1 MPVTFGPKAVS
12 IKTEPFRISPLLIAF
27 ACLYTAAEIVKFL
40 RGDALWGTI
49 DLVLGAILAI
59 ACVLTWH
66 FTRDAR
72 VEPPREKGR
81 ALPLQLLV
89 CGFVLI
95 ATALDG
101 MFPAWGVVRRAIYAV
116 AALHVS
122 PDIANGLTNFT
133 LYCVPLAFVL
143 LVLGV
148 PLAQL
153 GIGRFRRGS
162 AASAVVWLVLP
173 LGVFAYAILSGK
185 LTVSLMLAV
194 WLSNFLQNGISEEFL
209 WRGLVFGRLR
219 AIMKTEYALFLQ
231 AFLFGA
237 WHASADLRGY
247 HGDVINAVADM
258 IASQAMFGLA
268 VGYLRI
274 RTGNI
279 AIGTAFHLLF
289 DSLQIFQ

>member
-1 MPVTFGPKAVS
+1 M

-27 ACLYTAAEIVKFL
+27 GCLYTAGETVKFL

-59 ACVLTWH
+59 ACALTWR
-66 FTRDAR
+66 FTRDAP
-72 VEPPREKGR
+72 VEPRRKEGR
-81 ALPLQLLV
+81 ALPLQLLL
-89 CGFVLI
+89 CGFVVI

-101 MFPAWGVVRRAIYAV
+101 MLPAWGVVRRAIYAV

-122 PDIANGLTNFT
+122 PDIANGVTNFT
-133 LYCVPLAFVL
+133 LYCVPLALVL

-162 AASAVVWLVLP
+162 AGSAVVWLILP
-173 LGVFAYAILSGK
+173 LGIFAYAILSGK
-185 LTVSLMLAV
+185 LTVSVMLAV
-194 WLSNFLQNGISEEFL
+194 WLSNLLQNGVSEELL
-209 WRGLVFGRLR
+209 WRGLVFGRLS
-219 AIMKTEYALFLQ
+219 AVMKTEHALFIQ
-231 AFLFGA
+231 AVLFGA
-237 WHASADLRGY
+237 WHASADMHAY
-247 HGDVINAVADM
+247 HGDLINAVADM

-268 VGYLRI
+268 LGYLRI

-279 AIGTAFHLLF
+279 AIGAAFHLLF